1 MATGSVSSLEASGSS
16 SGSSRDENIDRL
28 FKNFTFKCLQVIVQS
43 RIENQTLKLTRESS
57 LADYFCITIADNPS
71 IDEQI
76 KKALEGVRS
85 FPVKDQSICVEI
97 PLVTNDGDHMY
108 LEAWDLSFNLSSLD
122 MSASKIQH
130 VFTRMG
136 VTLKSLLSATRAMPA
151 YRLAKNQGEK
161 DGGYRLTYRFYLGK
175 PQTHLLGEGYKT
187 VRAGS
192 VPTAHG
198 LFSITVS
205 FRTQLLLS
213 PDMASS
219 PAAAIEMN
227 DNYFVK
233 EYRHASVAALVSD
246 PQSCSPSHKYQMTR
260 SDSPSHCVNSSH
272 LLEKGEVE
280 AAGDGAL
287 WMQNSAFI
295 MEELPEPVVGA
306 FSIQKPSHR
315 KMDFEMPFEGLMK
328 RSILARQEMQT
339 GARGSHVN
347 DWDQD
352 SDVEGSWE
360 DEKIRGKPRGKS
372 EEDKENYPSRS
383 PDVTR
388 QQNMSVEDEFV
399 MVDKPPF
406 AADDDP
412 RDVKSFLSVMFR
424 PANLYDMPG
433 GKISVTDY
441 LNDVEAFVSKLE
453 KGMPE
458 LDEFCESVISAHSR
472 EEDESHSLFS

>member
-1 MATGSVSSLEASGSS
+1 MATGSVSSLEASGGG
-16 SGSSRDENIDRL
+16 GSSRDENIDRL

-43 RIENQTLKLTRESS
+43 RVENQTVKLTRDSS
-57 LADYFCITIADNPS
+57 SADYFCIIIPDNPA

-76 KKALEGVRS
+76 KKALDGVRS

-97 PLVTNDGDHMY
+97 LLVTNDGDQMF

-122 MSASKIQH
+122 MSANKIQH
-130 VFTRMG
+130 IFTRMG

-161 DGGYRLTYRFYLGK
+161 DGGYRLTYRFYVGK

-213 PDMASS
+213 PDMAASA
-219 PAAAIEMN
+219 AAAIEMT

-233 EYRHASVAALVSD
+233 EYRHVPLTSTVSD
-246 PQSCSPSHKYQMTR
+246 SQPCSPYHKHYMTR
-260 SDSPSHCVNSSH
+260 SDSPSHCAPPSQP
-272 LLEKGEVE
+272 LGKEERQ
-280 AAGDGAL
+280 AIGDGSP
-287 WMQNSAFI
+287 WMQNSTFI
-295 MEELPEPVVGA
+295 MEELPEPIVGA

-315 KMDFEMPFEGLMK
+315 KVDLEMPFGGLMK
-328 RSILARQEMQT
+328 RSILARQEMQIAAP
-339 GARGSHVN
+339 GIRSN
-347 DWDQD
+347 DWD
-352 SDVEGSWE
+352 SDVDGNWE
-360 DEKIRGKPRGKS
+360 EEKNRGKLQARS
-372 EEDKENYPSRS
+372 EEDKENCFSRS
-383 PDVTR
+383 PDVAR
-388 QQNMSVEDEFV
+388 HQQMSVEDEFV

-424 PANLYDMPG
+424 PANLYEIPDC
-433 GKISVTDY
+433 KVSVTDY
-441 LNDVEAFVSKLE
+441 LNDVEAFVSRLE

-458 LDEFCESVISAHSR
+458 LDEFCQSVISAHSR
-472 EEDESHSLFS
+472 EGDEGHSLFS